1 MKSSQEQYHFQM
13 DMQHLDTTGYMVV
26 LVFVNLFYVS
36 LMMILTWLVFHV
48 RKYTTPARP
57 NSEARQV
64 SERSFWANFIFLQL
78 TLFCKLIT
86 AVIILIHVCGITSN
100 VMPIQILRLFYNGSG
115 LFLCIAYFI
124 TLYKWVFIAMR
135 VNLYGGKFG
144 VRVFKK
150 RVKKSKLTNN
160 AVGWVMFSATLALIL
175 LEVVYPVEQ
184 VG

>member
-1 MKSSQEQYHFQM
+1 
-13 DMQHLDTTGYMVV
+13 
-26 LVFVNLFYVS
+26 
-36 LMMILTWLVFHV
+36 
-48 RKYTTPARP
+48 
-57 NSEARQV
+57 
-64 SERSFWANFIFLQL
+64 
-78 TLFCKLIT
+78 
-86 AVIILIHVCGITSN
+86 
-100 VMPIQILRLFYNGSG
+100 MPIQILRLFYNGSG